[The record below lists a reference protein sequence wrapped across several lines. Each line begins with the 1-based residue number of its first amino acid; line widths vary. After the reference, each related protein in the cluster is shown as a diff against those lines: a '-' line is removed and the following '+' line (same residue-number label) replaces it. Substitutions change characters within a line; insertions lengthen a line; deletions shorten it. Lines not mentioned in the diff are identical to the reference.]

1 MSTSSKFVYAA
12 LFPSIV
18 VGFFCRDLDLS
29 LFFSARICFLPVR
42 SSFSCLFNLTS
53 TISSSESS
61 ESPSI
66 PNSFLNFLS
75 YADSRS
81 EILFGFLTLFA
92 KLSLLTSIPFF
103 SSAAVIS
110 SNYLTL
116 LLALVLDFS
125 RLLCFIIFI
134 LPLNFLIE
142 AARSF
147 ADIPSSSELLSA
159 SCYYNYS
166 ICKILSSS
174 SSKALSLASISAS

>member
-1 MSTSSKFVYAA
+1 
-12 LFPSIV
+12 
-18 VGFFCRDLDLS
+18 
-29 LFFSARICFLPVR
+29 
-42 SSFSCLFNLTS
+42 
-53 TISSSESS
+53 
-61 ESPSI
+61 
-66 PNSFLNFLS
+66 
-75 YADSRS
+75 
-81 EILFGFLTLFA
+81 LTLFA

-116 LLALVLDFS
+116 LLALVFDFN
-125 RLLCFIIFI
+125 RLLCFIIVI

-159 SCYYNYS
+159 SCCYNYS
-166 ICKILSSS
+166 ICKNLSSS